1 MGTLSALKTYV
12 SPHDGKAQ
20 IERFDA
26 IEGSLH
32 GASSRA
38 ALFADRA
45 FRKMLFE
52 RLEALMPTNGI
63 LSLDVFDTLLL
74 RDNSSELTRFVEI
87 GARMAACAGNVN
99 PIDAFLARHLATKAS
114 YRAGKTVNGCREGSL
129 TEIYRTAS
137 RIIGRGVEM
146 TENFIEAEL
155 DYETS
160 RLSANHLLLDYVR
173 IHCGKGGRTILVSDM
188 YMHADQIK
196 RLISKV
202 GVNMDLFEQIFSSAD
217 SKVSKASGGI
227 FDVVEESL
235 SVEAGNFLHL
245 GDSLCGDFQQP
256 LAHGWKAL
264 HMPIP
269 RAEIESRLCNHFA
282 MAEKLKQK
290 YNLVVDSAMP
300 Q

>member
-1 MGTLSALKTYV
+1 MGTVSALKAYV
-12 SPHDGKAQ
+12 SPHEGNAQ
-20 IERFDA
+20 IKRFDA

-52 RLEALMPTNGI
+52 RLEALMPANGI

-99 PIDAFLARHLATKAS
+99 AVDAFLARHLATKAS
-114 YRAGKTVNGCREGSL
+114 YRAGKIVNGCREGSL
-129 TEIYRTAS
+129 TEIHRTAS
-137 RIIGRGVEM
+137 RIIGRGIEM

-173 IHCGKGGRTILVSDM
+173 IHCDKGGRTILVSDM

-196 RLISKV
+196 RLISKI
-202 GVNMDLFEQIFSSAD
+202 GVDIDIFEQIFSSAD
-217 SKVSKASGGI
+217 SKVSKVSGGI
-227 FDVVEESL
+227 FGIVEESL
-235 SVEAGNFLHL
+235 NVEAGDFLHI

-256 LAHGWKAL
+256 LLHGWKAL

-269 RAEIESRLCNHFA
+269 HVEIESRRCDHFA
-282 MAEKLKQK
+282 TAEKLKQ
-290 YNLVVDSAMP
+290 NHGLAIDIAIP
-300 Q
+300 R